1 MRGAALEALNFV
13 TFLLSGDF
21 RLYFNCIAGL
31 PFFSPKHLPKG
42 VAFGPTWAL
51 GGPEV
56 APRLGL
62 IGGTLLQHRRFD
74 QASAFAK
81 VIARTLSSYSFFFDF
96 APLSNVRVVDLICCM
111 LWCVSLRITFFA
123 PTRFC
128 GFPFVCWLLCLDFN
142 LFPSRLYGGVVVVG
156 LTRALGHEIAPPL
169 GLVGGIPVQ
178 HPGSHQGSACAK
190 IMPQASSYCFFFS
203 NLGTPSLCR
212 FGRF

>member
-1 MRGAALEALNFV
+1 M
-13 TFLLSGDF
+13 
-21 RLYFNCIAGL
+21 
-31 PFFSPKHLPKG
+31 
-42 VAFGPTWAL
+42 
-51 GGPEV
+51 
-56 APRLGL
+56 
-62 IGGTLLQHRRFD
+62 QHRRFD

-96 APLSNVRVVDLICCM
+96 APLSNFRVFDLICCR
-111 LWCVSLRITFFA
+111 LWCVSLRITFCA

-128 GFPFVCWLLCLDFN
+128 RFPFVCWLPCLDSN

-169 GLVGGIPVQ
+169 DMVGGIPVQ

-190 IMPQASSYCFFFS
+190 IIPPVPSYCCLS
-203 NLGTPSLCR
+203 NLRTPSLCR